1 MIGKFRNV
9 NLNKII
15 QLYNNEKTPLILQ
28 YPKYKTISSLIS
40 HYRYFAK
47 PSYGPP
53 SQTDTFLYTILKAN
67 CNLDSISPC
76 LGELR
81 GQFWGQN

>member
-47 PSYGPP
+47 PP
-53 SQTDTFLYTILKAN
+53 SQTDAFLYTILKAN
-67 CNLDSISPC
+67 FNLDSISPC

-81 GQFWGQN
+81 GQF